1 MDSEPLNKL
10 IFVYNADSGVRNA
23 LLDSVHKVLSPSTYE
38 CNLCDITY
46 GLFSEKVNWKEF
58 RLQFPMEMEFL
69 HRDEFVKDYASK
81 FGKNFTFPIVLGD
94 HLGELEVIINTE
106 ELNQLGAAG
115 ELIDLI
121 KKRVPIV

>member
-1 MDSEPLNKL
+1 MDSGPLNKL

-23 LLDSVHKVLSPSTYE
+23 LLDSMHKVLSPSTYE
-38 CNLCDITY
+38 CNLCDITF

-69 HRDEFVKDYASK
+69 HRDEFSKGYASK
-81 FGKNFTFPIVLGD
+81 FGKKFTFPIVLGD
-94 HLGELEVIINTE
+94 HLGELEVIISTD
-106 ELNQLGAAG
+106 ELNQLGSAD

-121 KKRVPIV
+121 NKRVPAV